1 MAPEMSNAREQMQ
14 ARWERAARGWGK
26 RADRV
31 REHGLPVS
39 MWMIE
44 HANLQPGQR
53 VLELAAGP
61 GDTGFL
67 AAELVEPGGTLVSS
81 DASDAMLELAR
92 ARAEKFGVTNIEF
105 ANLQL
110 EWIDLPAA
118 SVDAALCRWGV
129 MLCADPPAA
138 VKEVRRVLR
147 PAGRF
152 SLAVWDVPE
161 RNPWTTIPSR
171 TLIELGHTSPP
182 DPDAPSMFTLAAPGR
197 LETLLEEAGFADVE
211 VDGVE
216 LDRLYQS
223 VDEWLEETYDLSVMF
238 AEVYDA
244 LDDEQRRQVVEKVTA
259 SAEPHMQDGGAV
271 LLPGRSLV
279 GVATA

>member
-1 MAPEMSNAREQMQ
+1 MSDAREEML
-14 ARWERAARGWGK
+14 ARWERAAAGWAK

-39 MWMIE
+39 IWMIE

-67 AAELVEPGGTLVSS
+67 AAELIEPGGTLMSS
-81 DASDAMLELAR
+81 DAGDAMLELAR
-92 ARAEKFGVTNIEF
+92 GRADRFGVENVEF

-118 SVDAALCRWGV
+118 SVDAVLCRWGV

-138 VKEVRRVLR
+138 AKEVRRVLR
-147 PAGRF
+147 PGGRF

-161 RNPWTTIPSR
+161 RNPWTTIPAR
-171 TLIELGHTSPP
+171 TLIELGHTPPP
-182 DPDAPSMFTLAAPGR
+182 DPNAPGMFSLSAPGR
-197 LETLLEEAGFADVE
+197 LEGLLAEAGFTEIE
-211 VDGVE
+211 VDGVQ
-216 LDRLYQS
+216 LDRTYEG
-223 VDEWLEETYDLSVMF
+223 VDELLDETHDLSMMF

-244 LDDEQRRQVVEKVTA
+244 LDDAEHREVAAKVA
-259 SAEPHMQDGGAV
+259 SLAAPYAHEHGSL

-279 GVATA
+279 AAASG

>member
-1 MAPEMSNAREQMQ
+1 MSNGREQMQ

-26 RADRV
+26 RADHV
-31 REHGLPVS
+31 RKHGLPVS

-53 VLELAAGP
+53 ILELAAGP

-67 AAELVEPGGTLVSS
+67 AAELIEPGGTLVSS

-92 ARAEKFGVTNIEF
+92 TRADMFGVTNIEF

-129 MLCADPPAA
+129 MLCADPPVA

-147 PAGRF
+147 PGGRF
-152 SLAVWDVPE
+152 ALAVWDLPE

-171 TLIELGHTSPP
+171 TLIELGYTSPP

-197 LETLLEEAGFADVE
+197 LEALLEEAGFAEVE
-211 VDGVE
+211 VDAVQ
-216 LDRLYQS
+216 LDRMYES

-238 AEVYDA
+238 AEVYDG
-244 LDDEQRRQVVEKVTA
+244 LEDKERRQIVEKVA
-259 SAEPHMQDGGAV
+259 SLAEPYSQDDGAL

-279 GVATA
+279 GAATA

>member
-1 MAPEMSNAREQMQ
+1 MTSDPREQMR
-14 ARWERAARGWGK
+14 ARWEIAARGWGK

-44 HANLQPGQR
+44 HADLQPGQR

-67 AAELVEPGGTLVSS
+67 AAELIEPGGTLVSS

-92 ARAEKFGVTNIEF
+92 ERAERFGVKNVEF

-118 SVDAALCRWGV
+118 SVDAVLCRWGV
-129 MLCADPPAA
+129 MLCVDPPAA

-147 PAGRF
+147 PGGRF
-152 SLAVWDVPE
+152 ALAVWDLADK
-161 RNPWTTIPSR
+161 NPWATIPAR
-171 TLIELGHTSPP
+171 ALIELGHTSPP
-182 DPDAPSMFTLAAPGR
+182 DPSAPSMFGLSEPGR
-197 LETLLEEAGFADVE
+197 LQQLLEEAGFVEVE
-211 VDGVE
+211 VDAVQ
-216 LDRLYQS
+216 LDRTYETL
-223 VDEWLEETYDLSVMF
+223 DEFFDETHDLSMMF

-244 LDDEQRRQVVEKVTA
+244 LGEDERREVMQTIA
-259 SAEPHMQDGGAV
+259 SFAAPHTSEDGSL
-271 LLPGRSLV
+271 LLPGSSLV
-279 GVATA
+279 AAAAA

>member
-1 MAPEMSNAREQMQ
+1 MSGAREQMQ
-14 ARWERAARGWGK
+14 ARWERAAKGWGK

-53 VLELAAGP
+53 ILELAAGP

-67 AAELVEPGGTLVSS
+67 AAELIEPGGTLVSS

-92 ARAEKFGVTNIEF
+92 ARAGMFGVTNVEF
-105 ANLQL
+105 ASLQL

-147 PAGRF
+147 PGGRF
-152 SLAVWDVPE
+152 TLAVWDLPE

-171 TLIELGHTSPP
+171 TLIELGYTSPP
-182 DPDAPSMFTLAAPGR
+182 EPGAPSMFTLADPGR
-197 LETLLEEAGFADVE
+197 LEALLEEAGFAEVE
-211 VDGVE
+211 VDGVW
-216 LDRLYQS
+216 LDRVYES

-238 AEVYDA
+238 AEVYDG
-244 LDDEQRRQVVEKVTA
+244 LDDERRRQVVEKVA
-259 SAEPHMQDGGAV
+259 SLAERHRQDDGAL

-279 GVATA
+279 GAATA

>member
-1 MAPEMSNAREQMQ
+1 MSASREEMQ

-26 RADRV
+26 RADRI

-39 MWMIE
+39 MWMID

-53 VLELAAGP
+53 VLELASGP

-67 AAELVEPGGTLVSS
+67 AAELIEPGGTLVSS

-92 ARAEKFGVTNIEF
+92 TRADMFGVTNVEF

-147 PAGRF
+147 PGSRF
-152 SLAVWDVPE
+152 ALAVWDLPE

-171 TLIELGHTSPP
+171 TLIELGYTSPP

-197 LETLLEEAGFADVE
+197 LEALLEEAGFDDVE
-211 VDGVE
+211 VDGVQ
-216 LDRLYQS
+216 LDRMYETI
-223 VDEWLEETYDLSVMF
+223 DEWLGETYDLSVMF
-238 AEVYDA
+238 AGVYDG
-244 LDDEQRRQVVEKVTA
+244 LDEQERRQVVEKMA
-259 SAEPHMQDGGAV
+259 SLAEPYSQNDGAL

-279 GVATA
+279 GAATA

>member
-1 MAPEMSNAREQMQ
+1 MQ

-26 RADRV
+26 RADRI

-39 MWMIE
+39 MWMID

-53 VLELAAGP
+53 VLELASGP

-67 AAELVEPGGTLVSS
+67 AAELIEPGGTLVSS

-92 ARAEKFGVTNIEF
+92 TRADMFGVTNVEF

-147 PAGRF
+147 PGSRF
-152 SLAVWDVPE
+152 ALAVWDLPE

-171 TLIELGHTSPP
+171 TLIELGYTSPP

-197 LETLLEEAGFADVE
+197 LEALLEEAGFDDVE
-211 VDGVE
+211 VDGVQ
-216 LDRLYQS
+216 LDRMYETI
-223 VDEWLEETYDLSVMF
+223 DEWLGETYDLSVMF
-238 AEVYDA
+238 AGVYDG
-244 LDDEQRRQVVEKVTA
+244 LDEQERRQVVEKMA
-259 SAEPHMQDGGAV
+259 SLAEPYSQNDGAL

-279 GVATA
+279 GAATA

>member
-1 MAPEMSNAREQMQ
+1 VSEAREQMQ
-14 ARWERAARGWGK
+14 ARWERAAAGWGK

-44 HANLQPGQR
+44 HAHLQPGQR

-67 AAELVEPGGTLVSS
+67 AAELIEPGGTLVSS

-92 ARAEKFGVTNIEF
+92 TRADGFGVSNVEF

-118 SVDAALCRWGV
+118 TVDAVLCRWGV

-138 VKEVRRVLR
+138 AKEIRRVLR
-147 PAGRF
+147 PGGRVA
-152 SLAVWDVPE
+152 LAVWDLPE

-171 TLIELGHTSPP
+171 SLIELGYTSPP
-182 DPDAPSMFTLAAPGR
+182 DPGAPSMFTLATPGR
-197 LETLLEEAGFADVE
+197 LEALLEEAGFVEVE
-211 VDGVE
+211 VDGVQ
-216 LDRLYQS
+216 LDRMYES

-238 AEVYDA
+238 ADVYDS
-244 LDDEQRRQVVEKVTA
+244 LDEGGRREVAEKVV
-259 SAEPHMQDGGAV
+259 SLAEPYVQSGGRL

-279 GVATA
+279 GAASA

>member
-1 MAPEMSNAREQMQ
+1 LSDAREQMQ
-14 ARWERAARGWGK
+14 ARWERAAAGWGK

-67 AAELVEPGGTLVSS
+67 AAELIEPGGTLVSS
-81 DASDAMLELAR
+81 DASDAMLQLAR
-92 ARAEKFGVTNIEF
+92 SRAGTFGLSNVEF
-105 ANLQL
+105 ANLRL

-118 SVDAALCRWGV
+118 SVDTVLCRWGV
-129 MLCADPPAA
+129 MLCPDPPAA
-138 VKEVRRVLR
+138 AKEIRRVLR
-147 PAGRF
+147 PGGRVA
-152 SLAVWDVPE
+152 LAVWDLPE

-171 TLIELGHTSPP
+171 TLIELGYASPP
-182 DPDAPSMFTLAAPGR
+182 EPDAPSMFTLAAPGR
-197 LETLLEEAGFADVE
+197 LEALLEEAGFAEVE
-211 VDGVE
+211 VDGVK
-216 LDRLYQS
+216 LDRMYES

-238 AEVYDA
+238 AEVYDS
-244 LDDEQRRQVVEKVTA
+244 LDDGGRREVAEKVV
-259 SAEPHMQDGGAV
+259 SLAEPYAQSGGRL

-279 GVATA
+279 GAASA

>member
-1 MAPEMSNAREQMQ
+1 MSNGREPMQ

-53 VLELAAGP
+53 ILELAAGP

-67 AAELVEPGGTLVSS
+67 AAELIEPGGTLVSS
-81 DASDAMLELAR
+81 DASDAMLDLAR
-92 ARAEKFGVTNIEF
+92 TRAEMFGVTNVEF

-118 SVDAALCRWGV
+118 GVDAALCRWGV

-138 VKEVRRVLR
+138 AKEVRRVLR
-147 PAGRF
+147 PGGRF
-152 SLAVWDVPE
+152 ALAVWDLPE
-161 RNPWTTIPSR
+161 RNPWTTIVSR
-171 TLIELGHTSPP
+171 TLVELGYTSPP

-197 LETLLEEAGFADVE
+197 LEALLEQAGFAEVE
-211 VDGVE
+211 VDGVQ
-216 LDRLYQS
+216 LDRMYES

-238 AEVYDA
+238 AEVYDG
-244 LDDEQRRQVVEKVTA
+244 LDDQEHRRLVETVA
-259 SAEPHMQDGGAV
+259 SLAEPYLQDDGAM

-279 GVATA
+279 GAATA

>member
-1 MAPEMSNAREQMQ
+1 MSASREEMQ

-26 RADRV
+26 RADRI

-39 MWMIE
+39 MWMID

-53 VLELAAGP
+53 VLELASGP

-67 AAELVEPGGTLVSS
+67 AAELIEPGGTLVSS

-92 ARAEKFGVTNIEF
+92 TRADMFGVTNVEF

-147 PAGRF
+147 PGSRF
-152 SLAVWDVPE
+152 ALAVWDLPE

-171 TLIELGHTSPP
+171 TLIELGYTSPP

-197 LETLLEEAGFADVE
+197 LEALLEEAGFDDVE
-211 VDGVE
+211 VDGVQ
-216 LDRLYQS
+216 LDRMYETI
-223 VDEWLEETYDLSVMF
+223 DEWLGETYDLSVMF
-238 AEVYDA
+238 AGVYDG
-244 LDDEQRRQVVEKVTA
+244 LDEQERRQVVEKMA
-259 SAEPHMQDGGAV
+259 SLAEPYSQNNGAL

-279 GVATA
+279 GAATA

>member
-1 MAPEMSNAREQMQ
+1 MSGAREQMQ
-14 ARWERAARGWGK
+14 ARWERAAKGWGK

-53 VLELAAGP
+53 ILELAAGP

-67 AAELVEPGGTLVSS
+67 AAELIEPGGTLVSS

-92 ARAEKFGVTNIEF
+92 ARAGMFGVTNVEF
-105 ANLQL
+105 ASLQL

-147 PAGRF
+147 PGGRF
-152 SLAVWDVPE
+152 TLAVWDLPE

-171 TLIELGHTSPP
+171 TLIELGYTSPP
-182 DPDAPSMFTLAAPGR
+182 EPGAPSMFTLADPGR
-197 LETLLEEAGFADVE
+197 LEALLEEAGFAEVE
-211 VDGVE
+211 VDGVR
-216 LDRLYQS
+216 LDRVYES

-238 AEVYDA
+238 AEVYDG
-244 LDDEQRRQVVEKVTA
+244 LDDGRRRQVVEKVA
-259 SAEPHMQDGGAV
+259 SLAERHRQDDGAL

-279 GVATA
+279 GAATA

>member
-1 MAPEMSNAREQMQ
+1 MSDPREQMR
-14 ARWERAARGWGK
+14 ARWELAAQGWGK

-44 HANLQPGQR
+44 HSGLQPGQR

-67 AAELVEPGGTLVSS
+67 AAELIEPGGTLVSS

-92 ARAEKFGVTNIEF
+92 ERAERFGVKNVEF

-118 SVDAALCRWGV
+118 SVDAVLCRWGV
-129 MLCADPPAA
+129 MLCVDPPAA

-147 PAGRF
+147 PGGRF
-152 SLAVWDVPE
+152 ALAVWDLADE
-161 RNPWTTIPSR
+161 NPWATIPSR
-171 TLIELGHTSPP
+171 ALIELGHTSPP
-182 DPDAPSMFTLAAPGR
+182 DPDAPSMFGLSEPGR
-197 LETLLEEAGFADVE
+197 LQQLLEDAGFVEVE
-211 VDGVE
+211 VDTVQLE
-216 LDRLYQS
+216 RTYKTLDEFF
-223 VDEWLEETYDLSVMF
+223 DETHDLSMMF

-244 LDDEQRRQVVEKVTA
+244 LGEDERREVMDALA
-259 SAEPHMQDGGAV
+259 SFAAPHTGEDGSL
-271 LLPGRSLV
+271 LLPGSSLV
-279 GVATA
+279 AVAAA

>member
-1 MAPEMSNAREQMQ
+1 MSEAREQMQ
-14 ARWERAARGWGK
+14 ARWERAAKGWGK

-53 VLELAAGP
+53 ILELAAGP

-67 AAELVEPGGTLVSS
+67 AAELIEPGGTLVSS

-92 ARAEKFGVTNIEF
+92 TRAEMFGVTNVEF
-105 ANLQL
+105 ADLQL

-147 PAGRF
+147 PGGRF
-152 SLAVWDVPE
+152 TLAVWDLPE

-171 TLIELGHTSPP
+171 TLIELGYTSPP
-182 DPDAPSMFTLAAPGR
+182 EPGAPSMFTLAAPGS
-197 LETLLEEAGFADVE
+197 LEALLEEAGFAEVE
-211 VDGVE
+211 VDGVQ
-216 LDRLYQS
+216 LDRIYES

-238 AEVYDA
+238 AEVYDG
-244 LDDEQRRQVVEKVTA
+244 LDDEERRQVAENVTSLA
-259 SAEPHMQDGGAV
+259 GPHRQDNGAL

-279 GVATA
+279 GAATA

>member
-1 MAPEMSNAREQMQ
+1 MSDAREQSR
-14 ARWERAARGWGK
+14 ARWERAAAGWGK

-67 AAELVEPGGTLVSS
+67 AAELIEPGGTLVCS

-92 ARAEKFGVTNIEF
+92 ARADRFGVKNVEF

-147 PAGRF
+147 PGGRF
-152 SLAVWDVPE
+152 ALAVWDLPE
-161 RNPWTTIPSR
+161 RNPWATLPSS
-171 TLIELGHTSPP
+171 TLIELGYTAPP
-182 DPDAPSMFTLAAPGR
+182 EPNAPSMFALAAPGR
-197 LETLLEEAGFADVE
+197 LGELLAESGFVEIE
-211 VDGVE
+211 VDAVQ
-216 LDRLYQS
+216 LDRMYES

-244 LDDEQRRQVVEKVTA
+244 LDEDERREVAEKVA
-259 SAEPHMQDGGAV
+259 SLAAPHAQPGGGL

-279 GVATA
+279 AVAGG

>member
-1 MAPEMSNAREQMQ
+1 MTSDPREQMLD
-14 ARWERAARGWGK
+14 RWARAAKGWGK

-44 HANLQPGQR
+44 HAGLQPGQR

-67 AAELVEPGGTLVSS
+67 AAELIEPGGTLVSS

-92 ARAEKFGVTNIEF
+92 SRAATFGVTNIEF
-105 ANLQL
+105 AILQL

-129 MLCADPPAA
+129 MLCTDPPAA
-138 VKEVRRVLR
+138 AKEVRRVLR
-147 PAGRF
+147 PGGRF
-152 SLAVWDVPE
+152 ALAVWDLPE

-171 TLIELGHTSPP
+171 TLIDLGYTSPP
-182 DPDAPSMFTLAAPGR
+182 DPNAPSMFALAAAGR
-197 LETLLEEAGFADVE
+197 LRELLEEAGFVEIE
-211 VDGVE
+211 VDSVQ
-216 LDRLYQS
+216 LDRMYES
-223 VDEWLEETYDLSVMF
+223 VAEWLEETYDLSVMF

-244 LDDEQRRQVVEKVTA
+244 LDDGERREVAEKVA
-259 SAEPHMQDGGAV
+259 SLAAPHAQADGGL

-279 GVATA
+279 AVASA

>member
-1 MAPEMSNAREQMQ
+1 MSDVREQMQ
-14 ARWERAARGWGK
+14 ARWQRAAKGWGK

-67 AAELVEPGGTLVSS
+67 AAELLEPGGTLVSS

-92 ARAEKFGVTNIEF
+92 TRADRFGVSNIEF
-105 ANLQL
+105 TNLQL

-147 PAGRF
+147 PGGRF
-152 SLAVWDVPE
+152 ALAVWDLPE

-171 TLIELGHTSPP
+171 ALIELGHSSPP

-197 LETLLEEAGFADVE
+197 LEALLDEAGFADVE
-211 VDGVE
+211 VDGVQ
-216 LDRLYQS
+216 LDRTYQS
-223 VDEWLEETYDLSVMF
+223 IDEWLEETYDLSVMF
-238 AEVYDA
+238 AEVYDG
-244 LDDEQRRQVVEKVTA
+244 LDDEERSQVVEKVA
-259 SAEPHMQDGGAV
+259 SLAEPYLKDDGAL

-279 GVATA
+279 GAAAA